1 MWASCCP
8 LCVWHWFGKTGWKIG
23 KKLNGAW
30 SIFKKFSI
38 RRSDYLSV
46 NNIERRNDYNS
57 VKGLFPLKYVGH
69 RWLENGKVIDQL
81 LVVGNKLLVV
91 LRQYE
96 EDKKFP
102 RDDGRF
108 PLLL

>member
-23 KKLNGAW
+23 KKLNAAW

-38 RRSDYLSV
+38 QRSDYLSV

-57 VKGLFPLKYVGH
+57 VKGLFPLKHVGH

-91 LRQYE
+91 LRQYK

-108 PLLL
+108 PLLP